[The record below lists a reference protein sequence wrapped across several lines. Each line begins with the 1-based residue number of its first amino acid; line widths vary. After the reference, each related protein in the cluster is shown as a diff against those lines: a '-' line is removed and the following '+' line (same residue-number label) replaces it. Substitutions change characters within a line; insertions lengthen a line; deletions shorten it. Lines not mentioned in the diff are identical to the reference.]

1 MKPIKIDWDF
11 VDSHPMTDKP
21 DEDSPELTDEDFAR
35 MRPASAVLP
44 EIFGAELAAEMHK
57 PKGSR
62 PRKDNPKVFVG
73 IRLDTEIVDSFKATG
88 RGWQTRMNDALKE
101 WLREHSA
108 A

>member
-1 MKPIKIDWDF
+1 M
-11 VDSHPMTDKP
+11 
-21 DEDSPELTDEDFAR
+21 L
-35 MRPASAVLP
+35 
-44 EIFGAELAAEMHK
+44 K
-57 PKGSR
+57 PKGGR

-73 IRLDTEIVDSFKATG
+73 IRLDTEIVDSFKASG